1 MFYIWFLHSIVKL
14 FLSLIIKTKRSIFII
29 IIIIIITA
37 IIITV
42 LPVTVTMWSLLL
54 MLF

>member
-14 FLSLIIKTKRSIFII
+14 FLSLIIKTKRSTFII
-29 IIIIIITA
+29 TIIA

-42 LPVTVTMWSLLL
+42 LPVTVTMWLLLL

>member
-29 IIIIIITA
+29 IIIA